1 MYIHWHA
8 YIIIPALDL
17 QELMGGCFCLSMNI
31 YARLRAVLQRGE
43 LGGSCLTPTLDALSL
58 ERLPPYLSSIVWP
71 KDVKETHQIVPEN

>member
-1 MYIHWHA
+1 MLLLEGN
-8 YIIIPALDL
+8 PV
-17 QELMGGCFCLSMNI
+17 NI

-71 KDVKETHQIVPEN
+71 KDVKEIHQIVPEN